1 MAFLIM
7 PENVKRL
14 AEKPLCGWGK
24 KKKKSDTLIVV
35 FLEAAKTTPSTDT
48 MGPGGR
54 F

>member
-1 MAFLIM
+1 MLKDWQKSHCVAG
-7 PENVKRL
+7 E
-14 AEKPLCGWGK
+14 